1 MKTYIIYFFTTLLL
15 FFAPIQGLL
24 ISVATA
30 IALDTIFGI
39 AKSIKKKEKITSR
52 KLSNII
58 SKFVLYQAAVLLI
71 FTIDTFLLGEFFKV
85 WFSIPYFFTKIVTI
99 ILIFI
104 EAVSIKENF
113 EEAFKIN
120 IFAMLKRALKRSK
133 DIKADVDVLKPY

>member
-24 ISVATA
+24 ISVGTA

-39 AKSIKKKEKITSR
+39 SKSIRLGEKITSR
-52 KLSNII
+52 KLSNIV

-71 FTIDTFLLGEFFKV
+71 FTIDTFLLEEFFKI
-85 WFSIPYFFTKIVTI
+85 WFSIPFLFTKTVTI

-120 IFAMLKRALKRSK
+120 VFEMLKKALKRSK
-133 DIKADVDVLKPY
+133 EIKDDIDVLKS

>member
-24 ISVATA
+24 ISVGTA

-39 AKSIKKKEKITSR
+39 SKSIRLGEKITSR
-52 KLSNII
+52 KLSNIV

-71 FTIDTFLLGEFFKV
+71 FTIDTLLLEEFFKI
-85 WFSIPYFFTKIVTI
+85 WFSIPFLFTKTVTI

-120 IFAMLKRALKRSK
+120 VFEMLKKALKRSK
-133 DIKADVDVLKPY
+133 EIKDDIDVLKS

>member
-24 ISVATA
+24 ISVGTA

-39 AKSIKKKEKITSR
+39 SKSIKLGEKITSR
-52 KLSNII
+52 KLSNIV

-71 FTIDTFLLGEFFKV
+71 FTVDKFLLGEFV
-85 WFSIPYFFTKIVTI
+85 RIWFSIPFLFTKIVTI

-104 EAVSIKENF
+104 ESVSIKENF
-113 EEAFKIN
+113 EEAFN
-120 IFAMLKRALKRSK
+120 IDVFKMLKKFLQRSK
-133 DIKADVDVLKPY
+133 EIKDDIDVLK

>member
-1 MKTYIIYFFTTLLL
+1 MKTYLTYFFTTLLL

-24 ISVATA
+24 ISVGTA

-39 AKSIKKKEKITSR
+39 AKAIKLNEKITSR
-52 KLSNII
+52 KLSNIV

-71 FTIDTFLLGEFFKV
+71 FTIDVFLLGEFFKI
-85 WFSIPYFFTKIVTI
+85 WFSIPYFFTKVVTI

-113 EEAFKIN
+113 EEAFN
-120 IFAMLKRALKRSK
+120 
-133 DIKADVDVLKPY
+133 VDVLKMLKKFLRRSIDIKKDIDTLNP

>member
-1 MKTYIIYFFTTLLL
+1 MKTYLTYIFTTLLL

-24 ISVATA
+24 ISVGTA

-39 AKSIKKKEKITSR
+39 AKAIKLKDKITSR
-52 KLSNII
+52 KLSNIV

-71 FTIDTFLLGEFFKV
+71 FTIDVFLLGEFFKI
-85 WFSIPYFFTKIVTI
+85 WFSIPFFFTKIVTI

-113 EEAFKIN
+113 EEAFN
-120 IFAMLKRALKRSK
+120 VNVFRMLKKFLKRGAEIK
-133 DIKADVDVLKPY
+133 EDIDILKP

>member
-1 MKTYIIYFFTTLLL
+1 MKTYIAYFFTTLLL

-24 ISVATA
+24 ISVGTA

-39 AKSIKKKEKITSR
+39 AKSIKLKEKITSR
-52 KLSNII
+52 KLSNIV

-71 FTIDTFLLGEFFKV
+71 FTIDTFLLGEFFRM

-104 EAVSIKENF
+104 EAVSVKENF
-113 EEAFKIN
+113 EEAFEVN
-120 IFAMLKRALKRSK
+120 VFQMLKKALARSK
-133 DIKADVDVLKPY
+133 EIKDNIDVLKP

>member
-1 MKTYIIYFFTTLLL
+1 MKTYLAYIFTTLLL

-24 ISVATA
+24 ISVGTA

-39 AKSIKKKEKITSR
+39 AKAIKLKDKITSR
-52 KLSNII
+52 KLSNIV

-71 FTIDTFLLGEFFKV
+71 FTIDTFLLGEFFKI
-85 WFSIPYFFTKIVTI
+85 WFSIPFFFTKIVTI

-113 EEAFKIN
+113 EEAFSIN
-120 IFAMLKRALKRSK
+120 VFRLLKKFLKRSAEIK
-133 DIKADVDVLKPY
+133 EDIDILKP

>member
-30 IALDTIFGI
+30 IALDTIFGV
-39 AKSIKKKEKITSR
+39 AKSIKKKDRITSR

-85 WFSIPYFFTKIVTI
+85 WFSIPYFFTKVVTI

-113 EEAFKIN
+113 EEAFKID
-120 IFAMLKRALKRSK
+120 IFGMLKKALKRSK

>member
-1 MKTYIIYFFTTLLL
+1 MKTYLTYIFTTLLL

-24 ISVATA
+24 ISVGTA

-39 AKSIKKKEKITSR
+39 AKAIKLKDKITSR

-71 FTIDTFLLGEFFKV
+71 FTIDTFLLGEFFKI
-85 WFSIPYFFTKIVTI
+85 WFSIPFFFTKVVTI

-104 EAVSIKENF
+104 ESVSIKENF
-113 EEAFKIN
+113 EQAFKID
-120 IFAMLKRALKRSK
+120 IWSMLKKLLARAKEVK
-133 DIKADVDVLKPY
+133 GDIDEIK

>member
-1 MKTYIIYFFTTLLL
+1 MKTYIAYFFTTLLL

-24 ISVATA
+24 ISVGTA

-39 AKSIKKKEKITSR
+39 AKAIKLKEKITSR
-52 KLSNII
+52 KLSNIV

-71 FTIDTFLLGEFFKV
+71 FTIDIFLLGEFFKL
-85 WFSIPYFFTKIVTI
+85 WFSIPFFFTKIVTI

-113 EEAFKIN
+113 EEAFN
-120 IFAMLKRALKRSK
+120 VNVFRLLKKFLKRSVEIK
-133 DIKADVDVLKPY
+133 EDIDILKP

>member
-1 MKTYIIYFFTTLLL
+1 MKTYLTYIFTTLLL

-24 ISVATA
+24 ISVGTA

-39 AKSIKKKEKITSR
+39 AKAIKTKDKITSR

-71 FTIDTFLLGEFFKV
+71 FTIDTFLLGEFFKL
-85 WFSIPYFFTKIVTI
+85 WFSIPFFFTKIVTI
-99 ILIFI
+99 VLIFI

-113 EEAFKIN
+113 EEAFN
-120 IFAMLKRALKRSK
+120 VDVWAMLKKFLNRAKEVK
-133 DIKADVDVLKPY
+133 EDIDEIK

>member
-1 MKTYIIYFFTTLLL
+1 MKTYITYFFTSLLL

-24 ISVATA
+24 ISVGTA

-39 AKSIKKKEKITSR
+39 SKAIRLEEKITSR
-52 KLSNII
+52 KLSNIV

-71 FTIDTFLLGEFFKV
+71 FTIDVFLLGEFFKL
-85 WFSIPYFFTKIVTI
+85 WFSIPYFFTKVVTI

-113 EEAFKIN
+113 EEAFNVDILK
-120 IFAMLKRALKRSK
+120 MLKKFLKRSI
-133 DIKADVDVLKPY
+133 DIKQDIDVLNP

>member
-1 MKTYIIYFFTTLLL
+1 MKTYLTYIFTTLLL

-24 ISVATA
+24 ISVGTA

-39 AKSIKKKEKITSR
+39 AKAIKLNQKITSR

-71 FTIDTFLLGEFFKV
+71 FTIDTFLLGEFFKL
-85 WFSIPYFFTKIVTI
+85 WFSIPYFFTKVVTI

-104 EAVSIKENF
+104 ESVSIKENF
-113 EEAFKIN
+113 EEAFKVDVW
-120 IFAMLKRALKRSK
+120 AMLKKLLNRAKEVK
-133 DIKADVDVLKPY
+133 DDIDEIK

>member
-1 MKTYIIYFFTTLLL
+1 MKTYIVYFLTTLLL

-24 ISVATA
+24 ISVGTA

-39 AKSIKKKEKITSR
+39 SKSIKLGEKITSR
-52 KLSNII
+52 KLSNIV

-71 FTIDTFLLGEFFKV
+71 FTIDKFLLGEFLKI
-85 WFSIPYFFTKIVTI
+85 WFSIPFLFTKIVTI

-113 EEAFKIN
+113 EEAFN
-120 IFAMLKRALKRSK
+120 VNVFEMLKTFLQRSK
-133 DIKADVDVLKPY
+133 EIKDDIDVLK

>member
-1 MKTYIIYFFTTLLL
+1 MKTYLTYIFTTLLL

-24 ISVATA
+24 ISVGTA

-39 AKSIKKKEKITSR
+39 AKAIKLKDKITSR

-71 FTIDTFLLGEFFKV
+71 FTIDTFLLGEFFKL
-85 WFSIPYFFTKIVTI
+85 WFSIPFFFTKIVTI

-113 EEAFKIN
+113 EEAFNVNVFRLLKK
-120 IFAMLKRALKRSK
+120 FLKRGVEIKEDIDILKN
-133 DIKADVDVLKPY
+133 

>member
-113 EEAFKIN
+113 EAAFKIN
-120 IFAMLKRALKRSK
+120 VFTMLKRALKRGK
-133 DIKADVDVLKPY
+133 DIKEDVDILKPY

>member
-1 MKTYIIYFFTTLLL
+1 MKTYIAYFFTTLLL

-39 AKSIKKKEKITSR
+39 AKSIRLKDKITSR
-52 KLSNII
+52 KLSNIV

-71 FTIDTFLLGEFFKV
+71 FTIDTFLLGEFFKI
-85 WFSIPYFFTKIVTI
+85 WFSIPFFFTKIVTI

-104 EAVSIKENF
+104 ETVSIKENF
-113 EEAFKIN
+113 EQAFKVN
-120 IFAMLKRALKRSK
+120 VFKLLKSFLKRGVEIKEDIDILKN
-133 DIKADVDVLKPY
+133 

>member
-1 MKTYIIYFFTTLLL
+1 MKTYLTYIFTTLLL

-39 AKSIKKKEKITSR
+39 AKSIKLKNQITSR
-52 KLSNII
+52 KLSNIV

-71 FTIDTFLLGEFFKV
+71 FTIDTFLLGEFFKM
-85 WFSIPYFFTKIVTI
+85 WFSIPFFFTKIVTI

-104 EAVSIKENF
+104 ESVSIKENF
-113 EEAFKIN
+113 EEAFN
-120 IFAMLKRALKRSK
+120 IDVWAMLKKLLSRAKEVK
-133 DIKADVDVLKPY
+133 EDIDQIK

>member
-1 MKTYIIYFFTTLLL
+1 MKTYIAYFFTTLLL

-24 ISVATA
+24 ISVGTA

-39 AKSIKKKEKITSR
+39 AKSLKLKEKITSR
-52 KLSNII
+52 KLSNIV

-85 WFSIPYFFTKIVTI
+85 WFTIPFFFTKIVTI

-113 EEAFKIN
+113 EEAFDIN
-120 IFAMLKRALKRSK
+120 VFSMLKKALQRSK
-133 DIKADVDVLKPY
+133 EIKDDIDVLKP

>member
-1 MKTYIIYFFTTLLL
+1 MKTYITYFFTSLLL

-24 ISVATA
+24 ISVGTA

-39 AKSIKKKEKITSR
+39 SKAIRLKEKITSR
-52 KLSNII
+52 KLSNIV

-71 FTIDTFLLGEFFKV
+71 FTIDVFLLGEFFKL
-85 WFSIPYFFTKIVTI
+85 WFSIPYFFTKVVTI

-113 EEAFKIN
+113 EEAFN
-120 IFAMLKRALKRSK
+120 
-133 DIKADVDVLKPY
+133 VDVLKMLKRFLKRSVDIKQDIDILKP

>member
-1 MKTYIIYFFTTLLL
+1 MKTYLTYIFTTLLL

-24 ISVATA
+24 ISVGTA

-39 AKSIKKKEKITSR
+39 AKAIKLKDKITSR
-52 KLSNII
+52 KLSNIV

-71 FTIDTFLLGEFFKV
+71 FTIDTFLLGEFFKL
-85 WFSIPYFFTKIVTI
+85 WFSIPFFFTKIVTI

-113 EEAFKIN
+113 EEAFSVNVFRLLKK
-120 IFAMLKRALKRSK
+120 FLKRGVEIKEDIDILKN
-133 DIKADVDVLKPY
+133 